1 MSLHSFFL
9 RTISQTIFQGNSF
22 GGEEALWR
30 GRSSFDREE
39 ARLTGKKLVW
49 RGRSSFGGEEARLAG
64 KKLVWRGRGSCGR
77 DPGVARILVWWG
89 NWCRRET
96 GVAGKLV
103 WHRLA
108 GELVWPGNSYGRGTR
123 WAGELVWPGNFNIL
137 YSN

>member
-49 RGRSSFGGEEARLAG
+49 RGRSSFGGEEARVAG
-64 KKLVWRGRGSCGR
+64 KRFVWRGPWCGE
-77 DPGVARILVWWG
+77 DLGVVGKLVSPG
-89 NWCRRET
+89 NWCGWET
-96 GVAGKLV
+96 GLASFG
-103 WHRLA
+103 WGTRLA
-108 GELVWPGNSYGRGTR
+108 RELVWPGNSFGRGTR